1 MSDQLKRSPK
11 KALIDY
17 LLSYLEVRHQT
28 ALRSSEIARA
38 SAANKANVAE
48 NKYDTLGTE
57 ASYLVDG
64 QAKRALACLDD
75 VNAVKHMRV
84 INFTVDDAIALG
96 TYIQLVDQDDRTLC
110 LFLAPVSGGLKFHYN
125 DTDIMIITPQ
135 SPLGHCLLGK
145 FVDDEFDFGEGA
157 HKKHYVIQDI
167 N

>member
-1 MSDQLKRSPK
+1 MPEQPNLTAK
-11 KALIDY
+11 KALRDY
-17 LLSYLEVRHQT
+17 LLSYLEVRYQT

-38 SAANKANVAE
+38 SAADKSNVAE

-57 ASYLVDG
+57 ASYLADG

-75 VNAVKHMRV
+75 VNAIKGMSV
-84 INFTVDDAIALG
+84 INFKLDDAIVIGA
-96 TYIQLVDQDDRTLC
+96 YIQLVDQDQQFLC

-145 FVDDEFDFGEGA
+145 FVDDEFYFGEGA
-157 HKKHYVIQDI
+157 HKKHFIIQSI

>member
-75 VNAVKHMRV
+75 VYAVKHMRV
-84 INFTVDDAIALG
+84 FNFTVDDAIAVG
-96 TYIQLVDQDDRTLC
+96 IYIQLVDQDDRTLC

>member
-1 MSDQLKRSPK
+1 MSELPKQSPK

-17 LLSYLEVRHQT
+17 LLSYLEVRRQT

-38 SAANKANVAE
+38 SAADKANVAE

-57 ASYLVDG
+57 ASYLADG

-75 VNAVKHMRV
+75 VNAVKRMHV
-84 INFTVDDAIALG
+84 INFTMDDAIGLG
-96 TYIQLVDQDDRTLC
+96 AYIELVDQDEGSLC
-110 LFLAPVSGGLKFHYN
+110 LFLAPVSGGLKFYY
-125 DTDIMIITPQ
+125 DDKDIMIITPQ
-135 SPLGHCLLGK
+135 SPLGQCLLGK

-157 HKKHYVIQDI
+157 HKKHYFIQGI